1 MAQTSQ
7 GTYAL
12 GGKDE
17 DYNLRNEV
25 LHLDCPGDQI
35 ESCQWKQV
43 GNLQIAR
50 SKHVSIALPESHDIC
65 N

>member
-17 DYNLRNEV
+17 DYNLGNEV

-43 GNLQIAR
+43 GKLRGQR
-50 SKHVSIALPESHDIC
+50 SDHVSFALPESYDIC